1 MIDRVQFR
9 VLESTWW
16 NRSTGAGGPLERDV
30 GEEPS
35 ESEGEAERAPARRVK
50 ASSLLWF
57 ISNRPYVPISD
68 IRRRFDLYSEHG
80 TMLRDEEGPLHLGLP
95 EQAAATIL
103 DLRRRNKIE
112 FEYDYAYE
120 MRIVIGVFPLRV
132 RVNEGPAP
140 RRERAD
146 PTSSVPATAVE
157 SDLDAETLG
166 EVGEGAPAQSTADHR
181 PPQRRRS
188 RSRRQGRQ

>member
-1 MIDRVQFR
+1 M
-9 VLESTWW
+9 
-16 NRSTGAGGPLERDV
+16 ERDE
-30 GEEPS
+30 GEEPGDS
-35 ESEGEAERAPARRVK
+35 EDEAEVAPARRVK

-68 IRRRFDLYSEHG
+68 IRRRFGLFSEHG

-95 EQAAATIL
+95 EQAAATML

-146 PTSSVPATAVE
+146 QPTSVAIPTVE
-157 SDLDAETLG
+157 SDGGAETVG
-166 EVGEGAPAQSTADHR
+166 EVREIPPAPPTVDQR
-181 PPQRRRS
+181 PPQRRRT
-188 RSRRQGRQ
+188 RSRRLGRQ